1 MLASEQR
8 RCYRFPIAADEGET
22 LIELDGCQHT
32 AQLLDRSSEG
42 FCVEASA
49 ELDLSEGQT
58 IRVLSP
64 AGWHEARI
72 MRCQRLDNRLRLG
85 LFRTGDVIE
94 TSKGR
99 RIAGR
104 PRGWKE
110 ESRSWFSSTTAI
122 ALGFLVIVVAAPFIL
137 AHSDWSGLFSY
148 FVREQSESREAGSDS
163 TAKILNELTSNG
175 R

>member
-8 RCYRFPIAADEGET
+8 RCYRFPITSDEGET
-22 LIELDGCQHT
+22 LIELDGHQHA
-32 AQLLDRSSEG
+32 AQLVDRSAEG
-42 FCVEASA
+42 FCVETSA
-49 ELDLSEGQT
+49 KLNLSEGQT

-72 MRCQRLDNRLRLG
+72 MRCQRVDNRLRLG

-99 RIAGR
+99 RMAGR

-110 ESRSWFSSTTAI
+110 EPRTWFSPTTAI
-122 ALGFLVIVVAAPFIL
+122 ALGFLLIVGAAPFIL

-148 FVREQSESREAGSDS
+148 FVREQSEARQTDADS
-163 TAKILNELTSNG
+163 TATILNELTSNG